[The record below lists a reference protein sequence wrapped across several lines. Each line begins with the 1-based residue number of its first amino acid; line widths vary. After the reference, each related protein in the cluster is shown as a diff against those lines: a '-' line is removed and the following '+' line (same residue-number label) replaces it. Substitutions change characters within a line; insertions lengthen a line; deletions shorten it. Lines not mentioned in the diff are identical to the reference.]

1 MIDFVEGLPT
11 EWQQTWNHMRLKSG
25 RHDWTS
31 KLIFNAML
39 VIFKDPDQSPRWVQ
53 KIQLVLNLRSR
64 ETLTAEFVSEWPP
77 RTVETRARI

>member
-1 MIDFVEGLPT
+1 MIYFVEGLPT

-39 VIFKDPDQSPRWVQ
+39 VIFKTQINHPRWVQ

-64 ETLTAEFVSEWPP
+64 ETLTAEFVSEWAPP
-77 RTVETRARI
+77 HGRN

>member
-39 VIFKDPDQSPRWVQ
+39 VISFKTQINHPAGYKRF
-53 KIQLVLNLRSR
+53 NLSLIYAQER
-64 ETLTAEFVSEWPP
+64 L
-77 RTVETRARI
+77 